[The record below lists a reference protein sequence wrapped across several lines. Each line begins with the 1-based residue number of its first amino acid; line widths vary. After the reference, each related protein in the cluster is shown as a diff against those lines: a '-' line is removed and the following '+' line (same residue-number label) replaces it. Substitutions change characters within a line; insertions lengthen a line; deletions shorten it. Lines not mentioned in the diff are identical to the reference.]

1 MEYIAGSV
9 AMVITVTVV
18 FTYLIVR
25 MALQHE
31 EKKFAMRAQAKGG
44 DAALHDA
51 QAEITN
57 LQERVAVL
65 ERLAT
70 DEDRRLAGEIGRL
83 QSAEVRR

>member
-9 AMVITVTVV
+9 ATVITVTVV

-44 DAALHDA
+44 DL
-51 QAEITN
+51 
-57 LQERVAVL
+57 AV
-65 ERLAT
+65 
-70 DEDRRLAGEIGRL
+70 
-83 QSAEVRR
+83 